1 MYNLKHF
8 CRTHWVSMRMA
19 LLSLLKVWLYPAGFL
34 EWMWIRRIICFLS
47 GIGICR
53 KMRLPW
59 KIRGE
64 YPFTPWLIR
73 GCYGNV
79 LSIILIKIQSW
90 LQREFCSWQWG
101 RLHRCWIW
109 KQVMRFGRKR
119 KWFLIVWTLRT
130 GCFWLIKAVIWTG
143 CLTSWKAIALRREKR
158 CGAGKWAMYMD
169 GMRVVYWMTLLD
181 WLSRMGF
188 IWFTWEMGKGR
199 VMPCRL
205 GQVIIKRPSLLVRS
219 VWWRVS

>member
-1 MYNLKHF
+1 
-8 CRTHWVSMRMA
+8 MRVIKIF
-19 LLSLLKVWLYPAGFL
+19 LLFVCCISLDVQSQT
-34 EWMWIRRIICFLS
+34 FLS
-47 GIGICR
+47 DTLGINEDGSVIIA
-53 KMRLPW
+53 KSLALPGW
-59 KIRGE
+59 
-64 YPFTPWLIR
+64 
-73 GCYGNV
+73 
-79 LSIILIKIQSW
+79 ILGVDVDSTDN
-90 LQREFCSWQWG
+90 LLF
-101 RLHRCWIW
+101 
-109 KQVMRFGRKR
+109 
-119 KWFLIVWTLRT
+119 
-130 GCFWLIKAVIWTG
+130 IKAVIWTG